1 MNRQGD
7 APKPFDEPADSG
19 GFLSRWS
26 RRKELVRQ
34 GETPAEPV
42 RLPVLP
48 ATPAAPVA
56 PVALAAALEAAAA
69 VPAPASQAAPP
80 AVPVSAPVPAP
91 TMADVQALVHESDFS
106 RFVAPGVGSD
116 VKNAALK
123 KLFSNPHFNVM
134 DGLDTYIDDYSQPD
148 PLPAGMLRQMAQAKF
163 LGLFQDETEPEADS
177 AAAATIAADPADPA
191 DLADPAAPGQ
201 PAALAAGLTPNAL
214 PPQAPRHEDADLRL
228 QPHDATGPTS
238 PGACAEPDPGC
249 QR

>member
-1 MNRQGD
+1 MGRQND
-7 APKPFDEPADSG
+7 PPKPFAEPVDPG

-26 RRKELVRQ
+26 RRKVQVRH
-34 GETPAEPV
+34 GGTPTEPTEPT

-48 ATPAAPVA
+48 GAAATPSAPVA
-56 PVALAAALEAAAA
+56 PIASATVPAADPQAALAAAPSAAPATA
-69 VPAPASQAAPP
+69 PAPALTLS
-80 AVPVSAPVPAP
+80 
-91 TMADVQALVHESDFS
+91 DVQALGHESDFS

-148 PLPAGMLRQMAQAKF
+148 PLPAGMLRQMVQAKF
-163 LGLFQDETEPEADS
+163 LGLFQDEAEPETDCAT
-177 AAAATIAADPADPA
+177 AATIAADP
-191 DLADPAAPGQ
+191 ADPAAPGQ
-201 PAALAAGLTPNAL
+201 PAALAAGLTLHAL

-228 QPHDATGPTS
+228 QPHDAAGPPS
-238 PGACAEPDPGC
+238 SGAGAEPDPGC